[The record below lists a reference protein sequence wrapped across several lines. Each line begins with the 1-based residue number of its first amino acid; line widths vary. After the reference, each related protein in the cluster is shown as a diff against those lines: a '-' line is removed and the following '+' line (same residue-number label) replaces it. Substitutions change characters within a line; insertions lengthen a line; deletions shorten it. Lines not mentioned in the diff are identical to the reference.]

1 MAGIPIST
9 AGILV
14 KYAAEGTA
22 GGGRPTSGYTTIRG
36 ITNIGAIN
44 PEPNM
49 LQCTELSETVMHRY
63 ISGLKDLGGA
73 VTLTANLYDYFLTD
87 WAALMSAYATAKA
100 AGKAMWFEIT
110 IPGQQ
115 SFFLAAAP
123 NELGFSEAAVDEVLT
138 VEAYLTPQQWGG
150 YANASST

>member
-9 AGILV
+9 AGITV
-14 KYAAEGTA
+14 KYAAGT
-22 GGGRPTSGYTTIRG
+22 GETRPTSGYTAIRG
-36 ITNIGAIN
+36 IFSIGAIN

-49 LQCTELSETVMHRY
+49 LDCTDLSETVMHRY

-73 VTLTANLYDYFLTD
+73 ITLTANLYDYFLAD
-87 WAALMSAYATAKA
+87 WTALMTAYATAKA
-100 AGKAMWFEIT
+100 AGNLMWFEIV

-115 SFFLAAAP
+115 SFFLAAEP

-138 VEAYLTPQQWGG
+138 VEAYITPQKWGG
-150 YANASST
+150 YATASTT